1 VLADEALDL
10 GERGFDPVGK
20 PYRRTGLNKRNRAV
34 LDESGARL

>member
-1 VLADEALDL
+1 MADKAIDL
-10 GERGFDPVGK
+10 GPTGFDPIRK